1 MKSKELLVGIFT
13 VGALTLLYFGF
24 YYLKGIDF
32 LSSTKNY
39 YAKYDN
45 ISQLAVSNPVL
56 VNGFAVGRVSDI
68 RLMPD
73 LGNKVLVEIEINSQV
88 VLGNGAKAT
97 LSSDFL
103 GSKTILLDLGDTKKP
118 LNDKD
123 TIQAEVAKGMLD
135 MFSDAAEPVADN
147 LESTLRKLNTLM
159 DNLNTELGEVDIL
172 FKKLHDTPGKINN
185 TVEKIGDRF
194 DDISGNVKVVAEKLN
209 STLTSL
215 DPTLKNFK
223 VLSDSLAQIKLNQTL
238 VKVTETLNSLNSTLS
253 QLKKGDNTVS
263 KLLTEDS
270 LYVNLNKLLL
280 SIDSL
285 ANHFN
290 THPKHFLGPLGKS
303 SKKIERDHEKDIEEQ
318 KKKNP

>member
-1 MKSKELLVGIFT
+1 
-13 VGALTLLYFGF
+13 
-24 YYLKGIDF
+24 
-32 LSSTKNY
+32 
-39 YAKYDN
+39 
-45 ISQLAVSNPVL
+45 L

-68 RLMPD
+68 RLMPKS
-73 LGNKVLVEIEINSQV
+73 GNKVLVEIEINSNV
-88 VLGNGAKAT
+88 VLGKGAKAT

-103 GSKTILLDLGDTKKP
+103 GSKTILLDLGDGKAP
-118 LNDKD
+118 LKDND
-123 TIQAEVAKGMLD
+123 TIQAEVAKGLLD

-194 DDISGNVKVVAEKLN
+194 DDISGNVKAVADKLN
-209 STLTSL
+209 STLTNL

-238 VKVTETLNSLNSTLS
+238 VKATETLNSLNTTLS

-290 THPKHFLGPLGKS
+290 AHPKHFLGPLGKS
-303 SKKIERDHEKDIEEQ
+303 SKKIERDHEKDLEEQ